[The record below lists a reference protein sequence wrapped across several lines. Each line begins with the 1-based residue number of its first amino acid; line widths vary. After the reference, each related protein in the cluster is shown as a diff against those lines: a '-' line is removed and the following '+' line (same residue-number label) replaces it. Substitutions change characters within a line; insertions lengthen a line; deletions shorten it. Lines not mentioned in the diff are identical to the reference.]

1 VAQGSF
7 VEHAYQIKF
16 RTMGDREAL
25 ITSLREE
32 LDVRDVRML
41 MQDAALEV

>member
-1 VAQGSF
+1 
-7 VEHAYQIKF
+7 
-16 RTMGDREAL
+16 MGDREAL